1 MILPIFPADLERHR
15 GMKRAARFLIKT
27 WPGLKPIMHTQAL
40 ELLAKGL
47 GYRSYSH
54 ATQLASS
61 WTDARPDIDINLIEW
76 NLSHVLSDEFRKPGK
91 PNVSINLGNLFAYIQ
106 TIPLHHLTVFK
117 RFPELL
123 ERRHSFQLPP
133 HDAKSPFGRY
143 QHSAVIPLAGDWRTH
158 DNVDS
163 DESGQ
168 P

>member
-1 MILPIFPADLERHR
+1 MILPVFPTDLERHT
-15 GMKRAARFLIKT
+15 GLKKAARVLFKT
-27 WPGLKPIMHTQAL
+27 WPGVKPISHTQAL
-40 ELLAKGL
+40 DILAEGL
-47 GYRSYSH
+47 GYQSYHH
-54 ATQLASS
+54 AKKLTSS

-76 NLSHVLSDEFRKPGK
+76 SLSLVLSDQFQKPGK
-91 PNVSINLGNLFAYIQ
+91 PSVSINLGNLFAYIQ
-106 TIPLHHLTVFK
+106 TIPLQHLTVFK

-133 HDAKSPFGRY
+133 HDAQSPFGRY

-158 DNVDS
+158 DNDDS